1 MTAAS
6 RATGLETADGLAA
19 PTAPTASGAVYVFA
33 QAGATWQQEFK
44 ASTGQ
49 QNGFFGS
56 CVSLS
61 ADGGQLAVGAS
72 GESSN
77 RSGVSEGILSTSRYS
92 GAAHVFSRTGTGW
105 VRVAHLKASN
115 TGPDDSFGRVLAIS
129 GDGTRLAVG
138 APFEDS
144 AASGING
151 NEDDDRAADSG
162 AVYVY

>member
-1 MTAAS
+1 VGSVAAS
-6 RATGLETADGLAA
+6 RATGLDTADGLAT
-19 PTAPTASGAVYVFA
+19 PTAPTASGAVYVFG

-72 GESSN
+72 
-77 RSGVSEGILSTSRYS
+77 
-92 GAAHVFSRTGTGW
+92 
-105 VRVAHLKASN
+105 
-115 TGPDDSFGRVLAIS
+115 LA
-129 GDGTRLAVG
+129 
-138 APFEDS
+138 FEDS

-162 AVYVY
+162 AVYVC